1 MKIKVGDKL
10 EAIVQY
16 LSCLVGCRSAR
27 ICNVEVIKI
36 EGVLFKI
43 YSCKLE
49 DGNVVRL
56 SKSDFILK
64 A

>member
-1 MKIKVGDKL
+1 MKIKVSDKL

-36 EGVLFKI
+36 EGILFKI

-49 DGNVVRL
+49 DGSVVRL
-56 SKSDFILK
+56 
-64 A
+64 